1 MKYFLVTVGK
11 IKEPFIA
18 AGMRL
23 YQERIARYADFQV
36 LPVKEEKL
44 TKGSSPPV
52 IMEREAARIL
62 EKVPRNGVW
71 LALDRLGLPADSRK
85 FFSLLTRYADQGQAR
100 AYFIVGG
107 PLGLS
112 PALLQNVDQVLSL
125 SPLTFT
131 HEMSALVLTEQL
143 YRYLNFRAGEKY
155 HR

>member
-52 IMEREAARIL
+52 IMEREAHPGESPPERGLAGPGSAGPAGGFPKIL
-62 EKVPRNGVW
+62 F
-71 LALDRLGLPADSRK
+71 PADPLCRSGAGAGLFYR
-85 FFSLLTRYADQGQAR
+85 
-100 AYFIVGG
+100 GG
-107 PLGLS
+107 TLGPFPG
-112 PALLQNVDQVLSL
+112 PAAERRP
-125 SPLTFT
+125 SPLPVTAHF
-131 HEMSALVLTEQL
+131 
-143 YRYLNFRAGEKY
+143 YP
-155 HR
+155 

>member
-1 MKYFLVTVGK
+1 
-11 IKEPFIA
+11 
-18 AGMRL
+18 
-23 YQERIARYADFQV
+23 
-36 LPVKEEKL
+36 
-44 TKGSSPPV
+44 
-52 IMEREAARIL
+52 
-62 EKVPRNGVW
+62 
-71 LALDRLGLPADSRK
+71 
-85 FFSLLTRYADQGQAR
+85 
-100 AYFIVGG
+100 VGG